1 MGIWSASN
9 RWNKMPESRKSLPRK
24 GSRMKSARI
33 FIVILSLGL
42 GIGAEPLSAQTS
54 GGSPRGSPDP
64 PKGNLQR
71 SAEILYFKRFAE
83 SGPERGKEIYFYKC
97 WVCHNAYTRAA
108 GTPAPTLKDLYK
120 RPKLISGQP
129 VNDQTVAEK
138 IKTGGPLMP
147 GFQYALSDQDI
158 ADLVSFL
165 REGKCCWEDSEE
177 HNPPR
182 NPRYKAQ

>member
-1 MGIWSASN
+1 
-9 RWNKMPESRKSLPRK
+9 
-24 GSRMKSARI
+24 MKSARI
-33 FIVILSLGL
+33 LIMMSLILGL
-42 GIGAEPLSAQTS
+42 GVAEKTFSFQAT
-54 GGSPRGSPDP
+54 GSQERGSADV

-97 WVCHNAYTRAA
+97 WVCHNEYTRAA
-108 GTPAPTLKDLYK
+108 GTPSPTLKDLYK

-138 IKTGGPLMP
+138 IKNGGPMMP
-147 GFQYALSDQDI
+147 GYKYTLSDQDL

-165 REGKCCWEDSEE
+165 RAGKCCWEDSEE
-177 HNPPR
+177 KEPPR
-182 NPRYKAQ
+182 NPRYKAK